1 MAGLLPETAAWTQG
15 EEMPSRTWK
24 INCEENRIDGVLDG
38 AEALKQ
44 AAMLA
49 LLTPRFRHLI
59 YSFDYG
65 SELESLI
72 GQNRDYAA
80 AAAPSMAEEALAVD
94 SRFSEVKSGKF
105 SARGDSLEGSV
116 SLKSGG
122 GTVLV
127 EAAIGGSN
135 GNSNL

>member
-24 INCEENRIDGVLDG
+24 INWEENRIDGVLDG
-38 AEALKQ
+38 KEALQQ
-44 AAMLA
+44 AALLA

-59 YSFDYG
+59 YSFNYG

-72 GQNRDYAA
+72 GRNRDYAA
-80 AAAPSMAEEALAVD
+80 AAAPSMAEEALSAD
-94 SRFSEVKSGKF
+94 NRFLEVKSGSF
-105 SARGDSLEGSV
+105 SAQRDYVKGSV
-116 SLKSGG
+116 SIKSGG

-127 EAAIGGSN
+127 ETVIGGRN
-135 GNSNL
+135 GNSSV